1 MIYIIFLITSFIN
14 IFNIGIIGDNK
25 LKQIRKEKLLLITY
39 SVAEL
44 LFILYIFNSIEFIST
59 NLILALSF
67 IIIWLLSKSYICILN
82 MNFENVDVKGWNE
95 MEKFSDKDII
105 VNENKVDEAD
115 LINTEVNS
123 GSILSEAIFNN
134 DESEEL
140 FEEPTAE
147 NKEIIDNTI
156 SEETQIISEVDC
168 GKLELNE
175 IVQNNEISKE
185 NIITHNSLYDLADVI
200 RNDELNKDEERKIR
214 RRSLALK
221 VSKIQGNIE
230 G

>member
-175 IVQNNEISKE
+175 IVQNKEISKE